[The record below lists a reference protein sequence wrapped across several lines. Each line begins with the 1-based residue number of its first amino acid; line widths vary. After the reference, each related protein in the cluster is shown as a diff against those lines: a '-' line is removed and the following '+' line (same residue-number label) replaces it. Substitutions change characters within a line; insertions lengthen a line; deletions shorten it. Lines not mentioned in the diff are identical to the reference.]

1 MDIDLLGPLRAR
13 LAGTCVTPT
22 AAKPRQVLAML
33 SLSADQFVPKEDL
46 HRELWGDRVPRSAAQ
61 TLQTYILHLRKHIGS
76 APVDETGAVPDP
88 KQILVTRLGGYLLN
102 TADGVVDVREFER
115 LAEAGHRAGESGDF
129 HTASQKYAAALDIW
143 QGRLA
148 LADVRTGPVLT
159 VGQRQLCEAHLNV
172 FDRRIDAD
180 LRLGRHHEV
189 LGELTAFVAENP
201 RHEGL
206 YAHLMVALHRSGR
219 RDDAIVTYHQARER
233 MGSVGTSPT
242 LDRLH
247 GVIVAAR

>member
-33 SLSADQFVPKEDL
+33 SLSANQFVPTAEL
-46 HRELWGDRVPRSAAQ
+46 HRELWGDNVPRSAAQ
-61 TLQTYILHLRKHIGS
+61 TLQTYILHLRKHIRS
-76 APVDETGAVPDP
+76 SPVDETGAPTDP
-88 KQILVTRLGGYLLN
+88 KQILVTRLDGYLLN
-102 TADGVVDVREFER
+102 TGSGAVDVHEFER

-129 HTASQKYAAALDIW
+129 LSASEKYGAALNIW
-143 QGRLA
+143 EGKRP
-148 LADVRTGPVLT
+148 LADVHTGPVLT
-159 VGQRQLCEAHLNV
+159 VGKRQLLEAHLNV
-172 FDRRIDAD
+172 LDRRIDAD

-189 LGELTAFVAENP
+189 LGELTALVAEHP

-219 RDDAIVTYHQARER
+219 RGDAIITYQHACER

-247 GVIVAAR
+247 GLIAANA